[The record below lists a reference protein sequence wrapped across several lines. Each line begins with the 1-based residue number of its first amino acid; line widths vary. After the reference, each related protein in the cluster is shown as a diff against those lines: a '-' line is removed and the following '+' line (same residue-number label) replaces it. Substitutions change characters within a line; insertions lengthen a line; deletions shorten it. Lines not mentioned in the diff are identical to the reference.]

1 MDPVIVSKVQFTR
14 SAKDLEQFIPKET
27 IYKELGGPDDFEPN
41 FIEPTENEND
51 RLHDT
56 ITRDAIVEDRQRIVK
71 ELLSATSTW
80 INATSNKETEQVKT
94 IQAQREDLME
104 QLRVNYWKLDPY
116 VRARNHLDR
125 AGVVQE
131 GGKID
136 FFPKPGSVKVSKGLE
151 VEEHETVPAN
161 TTTVSA

>member
-14 SAKDLEQFIPKET
+14 SAKDLEQFIPRET
-27 IYKELGGPDDFEPN
+27 IYKELGGPDNWEPS

-125 AGVVQE
+125 SGMVQE

-136 FFPKPGSVKVSKGLE
+136 FFPKPGVKTSKGLE